1 MLSHFTADACM
12 PCHCDKR
19 YLASY
24 DGHLH
29 PEWEAVMSKPLLPVF
44 DLVCRGGS
52 RTAPL
57 DLLTAA
63 RENDSALGVVFNK
76 PVPVI
81 KDGDVWKETVAMC
94 RASYAV
100 NNILAAPADFPPGS
114 RKTFSTKDL
123 LASPKGTLFKT
134 ATSAALHDAVMN
146 TATIWKHVWRRFTPA
161 K

>member
-52 RTAPL
+52 RTAP
-57 DLLTAA
+57 AP
-63 RENDSALGVVFNK
+63 R
-76 PVPVI
+76 PVPVVR
-81 KDGDVWKETVAMC
+81 DGDVWKETVAMC